1 MNKHIEIRNIART
14 NLSVTRLGLGTAPLG
29 GLYTDVEESA
39 ALAVVEDALAKGI
52 KYFDTAP
59 VYGSGLAE
67 TRLGLGLGSS
77 RAKLVTISSK
87 VGRLLIKD
95 GKGEVIEATFNY
107 TPSGIRQSMEESLE
121 RLQLPKVDIAYI
133 HDPDDFADAAIKEGY
148 PELCKMRDEGIV
160 SAIGV
165 GMNQNEIPTRFVNET
180 DINAVLIA
188 GRYTLLDQSAAKEL
202 LPAALKNDV
211 SIVIGG
217 VFNSGILANPV
228 IGTTYNY
235 SAAPVELIE
244 RAIEMKE
251 LLSNWS
257 VPLTA
262 AAIQFPLRHP
272 AITTVLTGA
281 RSVAELDA
289 NIKDF
294 NLEIPEECW
303 KALEGANFI

>member
-1 MNKHIEIRNIART
+1 MNKHIEIRNVART

-29 GLYTDVEESA
+29 GLYTDVEESE

-133 HDPDDFADAAIKEGY
+133 P
-148 PELCKMRDEGIV
+148 
-160 SAIGV
+160 
-165 GMNQNEIPTRFVNET
+165 
-180 DINAVLIA
+180 
-188 GRYTLLDQSAAKEL
+188 
-202 LPAALKNDV
+202 
-211 SIVIGG
+211 
-217 VFNSGILANPV
+217 
-228 IGTTYNY
+228 
-235 SAAPVELIE
+235 
-244 RAIEMKE
+244 
-251 LLSNWS
+251 
-257 VPLTA
+257 
-262 AAIQFPLRHP
+262 
-272 AITTVLTGA
+272 
-281 RSVAELDA
+281 
-289 NIKDF
+289 
-294 NLEIPEECW
+294 
-303 KALEGANFI
+303 

>member
-1 MNKHIEIRNIART
+1 MNKHLEIRNIART

-39 ALAVVEDALAKGI
+39 ALAVVEDALTKGI

-67 TRLGLGLGSS
+67 TRLGLGLGPA

-148 PELCKMRDEGIV
+148 PELSKMRDEGIV

-202 LPAALKNDV
+202 LPAALRNDV

-244 RAIEMKE
+244 RAIAMKE
-251 LLSNWS
+251 LLSNWN